1 MGGGNAPRD
10 MLVRPRF
17 RHGITLRRAGNRA
30 ISQHRRFVALCNALQ
45 PSAPE
50 PDGGA
55 PRVISLLQTMNPT
68 QPHRIVVVDDA
79 PEIRDLIEM
88 YLAGEGFAVETAE
101 SGLALREAMKREPAD
116 LVLLDLG
123 LPGEDGLSLTRFL
136 REHYDVGIIIVTGKG
151 EVFDRVIG
159 LEVGADD
166 YLSKPFELRELLA
179 RVRSVLR
186 RSRRADG
193 PRDEPERVAADGAE
207 RLLFA
212 GFQLDLRR
220 RQLFTADGR
229 EVELS
234 TGEFTLLHVFVR
246 HPNHVLSR
254 DTLIDLIHN
263 RKAGPFDRSIDV
275 QVGRLRR
282 KIESEPDKPVLI
294 KSVRGVGYVFTP
306 TVERR

>member
-1 MGGGNAPRD
+1 MSP
-10 MLVRPRF
+10 
-17 RHGITLRRAGNRA
+17 TLP
-30 ISQHRRFVALCNALQ
+30 C
-45 PSAPE
+45 
-50 PDGGA
+50 
-55 PRVISLLQTMNPT
+55 
-68 QPHRIVVVDDA
+68 RILVVDDA
-79 PEIRDLIEM
+79 PEIRDLIEF
-88 YLAGEGFAVETAE
+88 YLSGEGFAVDTAD
-101 SGLALREAMKREPAD
+101 SGVALREVMKRQPVD
-116 LVLLDLG
+116 LVILDLG

-186 RSRRADG
+186 RTRNSAP
-193 PRDEPERVAADGAE
+193 PRDEPERVAAEQE
-207 RLLFA
+207 RLRFA
-212 GFQLDLRR
+212 GWQLDLRR
-220 RQLFTADGR
+220 RQLFALDGR

-234 TGEFTLLHVFVR
+234 TGEFTLLNVFVS

-263 RKAGPFDRSIDV
+263 RQAGPFDRSIDV

-306 TVERR
+306 TVERL

>member
-1 MGGGNAPRD
+1 M
-10 MLVRPRF
+10 
-17 RHGITLRRAGNRA
+17 I
-30 ISQHRRFVALCNALQ
+30 
-45 PSAPE
+45 
-50 PDGGA
+50 
-55 PRVISLLQTMNPT
+55 PT
-68 QPHRIVVVDDA
+68 QPWRILVVDDA
-79 PEIRDLIEM
+79 PEIRDLIEF
-88 YLAGEGFAVETAE
+88 YLSGEGFSVDTADG
-101 SGLALREAMKREPAD
+101 GLALREVMSRQPAD
-116 LVLLDLG
+116 LVILDLG

-151 EVFDRVIG
+151 DVFDRVIG

-186 RSRRADG
+186 RTRTNSVAPPPHDEPRRNAVDG
-193 PRDEPERVAADGAE
+193 PDRHERQDLI
-207 RLLFA
+207 RFA
-212 GFQLDLRR
+212 GWRLDVRR
-220 RQLFTADGR
+220 RQLFAPDGR

-234 TGEFTLLHVFVR
+234 TGEFTLLNIFLQ
-246 HPNHVLSR
+246 HPDHILTR

-282 KIESEPDKPVLI
+282 KIETEPDKPVLI

-306 TVERR
+306 DVERN

>member
-1 MGGGNAPRD
+1 MSP
-10 MLVRPRF
+10 
-17 RHGITLRRAGNRA
+17 TL
-30 ISQHRRFVALCNALQ
+30 S
-45 PSAPE
+45 S
-50 PDGGA
+50 
-55 PRVISLLQTMNPT
+55 
-68 QPHRIVVVDDA
+68 RILVVDDA
-79 PEIRDLIEM
+79 PEIRDLIEF
-88 YLAGEGFAVETAE
+88 YLSGEGFAVDTAN
-101 SGLALREAMKREPAD
+101 SGVALREVMKRQPVD
-116 LVLLDLG
+116 LVILDLG

-186 RSRRADG
+186 RTLNSA
-193 PRDEPERVAADGAE
+193 PPKSETERVATEEE
-207 RLLFA
+207 RLRFA
-212 GFQLDLRR
+212 GWQLDLRR
-220 RQLFTADGR
+220 RQLFAPDGR

-234 TGEFTLLHVFVR
+234 TGEFTLLNVFIK

-263 RKAGPFDRSIDV
+263 REAGPFDRSIDV

-282 KIESEPDKPVLI
+282 KIEAEPDKPVLI

-306 TVERR
+306 TVERL

>member
-1 MGGGNAPRD
+1 
-10 MLVRPRF
+10 ML
-17 RHGITLRRAGNRA
+17 
-30 ISQHRRFVALCNALQ
+30 
-45 PSAPE
+45 E
-50 PDGGA
+50 
-55 PRVISLLQTMNPT
+55 TMNSI
-68 QPHRIVVVDDA
+68 QPCRIVVVDDA

-88 YLAGEGFAVETAE
+88 YLTGEGFAVETAD
-101 SGLALREAMKREPAD
+101 SGLALRDAMKRERAD

-186 RSRRADG
+186 RTRRAEG
-193 PRDEPERVAADGAE
+193 PRDVPERTAADGDE

-220 RQLFTADGR
+220 RQLLAADGR

-282 KIESEPDKPVLI
+282 KIEPEPDKPVLI